1 LVERQESGLE
11 AYIWG
16 QGLAKTPEAP
26 SRKEETALVERVK
39 TGIEGLDDVLGGGL
53 PDRSLLFT
61 IGDSGSHYET
71 FVQQILYNHALRGG
85 KVAYYTSEISS
96 LDIQDDMSVYGW
108 NTKEFTKK
116 DSWLFINVQT
126 PDLQE
131 LSQLTAFQVEGP
143 KIALSTTLA
152 SLKSDFLA
160 RAKDGRWTA
169 LHLSHLL
176 LRYDFR
182 DVVDTI
188 LYIIMPTGIH
198 DDQKISALKYL
209 VDGILEF
216 SMQERAREY
225 EGLLTIRKLRRVL
238 HRTRTF
244 PFMVSDKGIYVE
256 RAERII

>member
-1 LVERQESGLE
+1 
-11 AYIWG
+11 
-16 QGLAKTPEAP
+16 LAKTPEAP

-188 LYIIMPTGIH
+188 LYMKLVVRHYRGLHFLIMPMGIH
-198 DDQKISALKYL
+198 EDQKINALKHL